1 MITVDGQDLK
11 ATWGIEPVY
20 DGFYSALMKDAG
32 MKDRITADYS
42 DVNGLTV
49 QTSAGLTKS
58 QELTLSFIC
67 DSFAMYE
74 AFLRYCV
81 TQKVVEIWVSEL
93 DETIHLEYMDC
104 SAFNDYRD
112 FNTFSV
118 KFREANPTIRT

>member
-1 MITVDGQDLK
+1 MITIDGQDLK
-11 ATWGIEPVY
+11 ATWGVEPVY

-49 QTSAGLTKS
+49 QTSTGLTKS

-74 AFLRYCV
+74 SFLGYCV
-81 TQKVVEIWVSEL
+81 TQKVVAMYVSEL
-93 DETIHLEYMDC
+93 NETLHLEYMDC
-104 SAFNDYRD
+104 SEFNDYRD

-118 KFREANPTIRT
+118 KFREANPTIRV

>member
-1 MITVDGQDLK
+1 MITIDGQDLK

-32 MKDRITADYS
+32 MKERITADYS

-67 DSFAMYE
+67 DTFAMYE
-74 AFLRYCV
+74 AFLGYCV
-81 TQKVVEIWVSEL
+81 AQKIVAMWVSEL
-93 DETIHLEYMDC
+93 DEEISLEYMDC
-104 SAFNDYRD
+104 SEFNDYRD
-112 FNTFSV
+112 FNRFSV
-118 KFREANPTIRT
+118 KFREANPTIRV